1 MVSANPTEP
10 ASKRSSPFA
19 AGGQQHDPHVSR
31 ITPASARPPRL
42 SANQERGLHRHQRR
56 SVCAQSHR
64 HGSDRQTDR
73 PERAPNSRR
82 SGSPPSPECSRAAA
96 FCRPSSARAETTP
109 EAAATNANA
118 NRGHRLKLELK
129 SVFQLAEAGCRC
141 QHTQED
147 IEFQGSAGRGVP
159 DCRPARS
166 AGLAHARYNGK
177 GRATAVGGG
186 RLRRNRGDGPR
197 AGARFLAGDAVRQRP
212 RSPWPASLTVWQSTY
227 FPSASPLDA
236 PGAAPR

>member
-129 SVFQLAEAGCRC
+129 SVFQLAEEGCRC
-141 QHTQED
+141 HHTQED
-147 IEFQGSAGRGVP
+147 NEFQGVRVVVCLMRCAGPHANVGWRMLGAKGRVEQRPLGAADCVEIVVMVP
-159 DCRPARS
+159 GPARDFWREMPS
-166 AGLAHARYNGK
+166 GNAP
-177 GRATAVGGG
+177 VPPV
-186 RLRRNRGDGPR
+186 RLH
-197 AGARFLAGDAVRQRP
+197 
-212 RSPWPASLTVWQSTY
+212 
-227 FPSASPLDA
+227 
-236 PGAAPR
+236 